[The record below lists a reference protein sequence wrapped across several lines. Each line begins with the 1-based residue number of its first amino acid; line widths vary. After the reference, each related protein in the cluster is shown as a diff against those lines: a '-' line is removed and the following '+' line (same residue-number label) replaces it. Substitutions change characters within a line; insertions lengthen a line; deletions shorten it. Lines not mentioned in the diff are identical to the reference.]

1 MILFSKLYEH
11 QYNSALS
18 RDYVELHLNEL
29 GFYLDHKKRYFG
41 WRGEINEN
49 FTIDLNAKDLNKS
62 QKQIDSYLKENYL
75 EDEIKISLNDYN
87 LSLV

>member
-11 QYNSALS
+11 KYNNAISK
-18 RDYVELHLNEL
+18 DYVELHLNEL

-49 FTIDLNAKDLNKS
+49 FTIDLDVKDLQKS
-62 QKQIDSYLKENYL
+62 QNQINSYLKENYL
-75 EDEIKISLNDYN
+75 DDEMKISLNDYN